1 MLEYQW
7 PQLWVVGKNVKNFYE
22 FRVALCAHAKLVQDC
37 PLLVRRQNFAA
48 CPLLALEHF
57 ESLSVLIVIVTF
69 SLIVVICMNV
79 VTESLDRP
87 EPITTHHLLLKRDDH
102 MLSWDSL
109 RLDWTLAI
117 EEI

>member
-37 PLLVRRQNFAA
+37 PLLVQRQNFAA